1 MKPCGPAALP
11 GAWEAELSVPRD
23 CLPAFE
29 AALARAESL
38 SVAWGADGAADIRA
52 VFAPAVRRIDI
63 EAAIAVAAAASG
75 GAPPAVR
82 AAPLAARDWVAEGLA
97 ALPPARAGRF
107 RIRGAH
113 HARRPSLCELVVEAG
128 PAFGTGH
135 HETTCDCLRALC
147 DLARRRVFARPLDLG
162 CGTGILAM
170 AAARLWRRRVLA
182 IDRDPAAVAAARAN
196 AARNGLAGAV
206 ACRAG
211 DGFAGLPGGARYDL
225 IAANILARPL
235 AALAPALA
243 ARLAPGGAAVLS
255 GLLRPQAHAL
265 LAAYRR
271 QGLALR
277 RRYDSGAW
285 TTLCLGKR
293 AAAGRVA
300 GGPGFEP
307 GLFGSEPN
315 VLPLNYPPPRRGRKR

>member
-1 MKPCGPAALP
+1 MTPRRAAPPP
-11 GAWEAELSVPRD
+11 GAWQASLSVPRGAA
-23 CLPAFE
+23 PAFE
-29 AALARAESL
+29 AALARADSL
-38 SVAWGADGAADIRA
+38 SVAWRPANAADIRA
-52 VFAPAVRRIDI
+52 VFPPAVPRIEI

-75 GAPPAVR
+75 AAPPAMR

-113 HARRPSLCELVVEAG
+113 HARRPSLHEFVVEAG

-135 HETTCDCLRALC
+135 HETTRDCLRALC
-147 DLARRRVFARPLDLG
+147 GLARRRAFARPLDLG

-170 AAARLWRRRVLA
+170 AAARLWRRRALA

-196 AARNGLAGAV
+196 AARNGLAKLV
-206 ACRAG
+206 ECRAG
-211 DGFAGLPGGARYDL
+211 NGFAGLPRGARYDL
-225 IAANILARPL
+225 IAANIIARPL

-243 ARLAPGGAAVLS
+243 ARLAPGGVAVLS
-255 GLLRPQAHAL
+255 GLLRPQARAL
-265 LAAYRR
+265 LAAYRG

-277 RRYDSGAW
+277 RRYDTGAW
-285 TTLCLGKR
+285 TTLCLGRR
-293 AAAGRVA
+293 AARRMA

-307 GLFGSEPN
+307 GLFGSEPK